1 MINTKGVRTTKKKKC
16 AILNY
21 ATHKKSL
28 MGYDRDLELT
38 KTKNVK
44 TESGVYIFE
53 KLDRERQIKKMHAT
67 LLDQDSDYESLR

>member
-1 MINTKGVRTTKKKKC
+1 
-16 AILNY
+16 
-21 ATHKKSL
+21 

-67 LLDQDSDYESLR
+67 LLDQDSDYESLRLKKRDNKIPHVEL